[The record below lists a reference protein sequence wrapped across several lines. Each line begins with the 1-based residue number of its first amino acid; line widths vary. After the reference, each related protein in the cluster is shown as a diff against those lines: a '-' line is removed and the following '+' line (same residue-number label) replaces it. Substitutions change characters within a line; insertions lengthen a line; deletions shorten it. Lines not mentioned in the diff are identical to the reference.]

1 MSVLP
6 KEINYGKKNISL
18 PKGTSCINGAV
29 STPASG
35 FSFGPAQQIQFNL
48 PSRSYLVPES
58 IYLRYRITLTGGD
71 ATTSFGIGAFPAY
84 SPFSQCQTIIGSNV
98 VENIA
103 NYGALNNFILTTKL
117 NYSQKLGLACAFGLG
132 TQTGASNQ
140 IYSSTAT
147 FSGTE
152 TYNSWDVG
160 FANEFKSMAIPLNC
174 LFSNADSLVPLKFM
188 PASQITLTTDSIANC
203 FIVGSTTPITNYTIT
218 NCELVYDLVDFN
230 DEVDQAVMSMADDR
244 GKIMIKSQS
253 YATSGQTTTAVSSGT
268 IEYVYAMRLASI
280 KGLALLM
287 PGLHAGSVNKSFDSL
302 DITSNNG
309 SYQFNVANVQY
320 PSRPIST
327 VLNKAGCLMELGS
340 FFGPAH
346 DLTSSN
352 FSINPLEYSYINT
365 STTTAL
371 QPGKF
376 YIATNCER
384 LSTNDALL
392 SGISSQ
398 LSSLSVRIELGTA
411 TTNSQNLI
419 LVALYD
425 AILEIDVANRQA
437 NLLT

>member
-18 PKGTSCINGAV
+18 PKGTSAINGAV

-58 IYLRYRITLTGGD
+58 IYLRYKITLTGGD
-71 ATTSFGIGAFPAY
+71 ATTDGIGAFPAY

-103 NYGALNNFILTTKL
+103 NYGVLNNFILTTKL
-117 NYSQKLGLACAFGLG
+117 NYSQKVGLACAFGVG
-132 TQTGASNQ
+132 ASASATGAQLN
-140 IYSSTAT
+140 TAFT
-147 FSGTE
+147 NANCNGW
-152 TYNSWDVG
+152 NVG
-160 FANEFKSMAIPLNC
+160 FANEARSMAIPLNC
-174 LFSNADSLVPLKFM
+174 LFANADSLVPLKFM
-188 PASQITLTTDSIANC
+188 PACQITLTTDSIANL
-203 FIVGSTTPITNYTIT
+203 FTGLAPTNYAIT

-253 YATSGQTTTAVSSGT
+253 YATSGQTTTAISSGT

-287 PGLHAGSVNKSFDSL
+287 GGTHGTSANKSFDSL
-302 DITSNNG
+302 DITSGNG
-309 SYQFNVANVQY
+309 SFQFNVANVQY

-327 VLNKAGCLMELGS
+327 VLNKAGSLMELGS
-340 FFGPAH
+340 FFGPSH
-346 DLTSSN
+346 DLASSN
-352 FSINPLEYSYINT
+352 FSINPTEFSYLNNATT
-365 STTTAL
+365 SISE
-371 QPGKF
+371 PGKF
-376 YIATNCER
+376 FIATNCER

-398 LSSLSVRIELGTA
+398 LSSLSVRIELGTP

>member
-29 STPASG
+29 STPATG
-35 FSFGPAQQIQFNL
+35 FSFGPNQQIQFNL

-58 IYLRYRITLTGGD
+58 IYLRYRMTLTGGD
-71 ATTSFGIGAFPAY
+71 NTSFGVGAFPAY
-84 SPFSQCQTIIGSNV
+84 SIFNQCQTIIGSNV
-98 VENIA
+98 VESIP
-103 NYGALNNFILTTKL
+103 NYGVLNNFILTSKL
-117 NYSQKLGLACAFGLG
+117 NYSQKVGLAVPFGLG
-132 TQTGASNQ
+132 VQTSAISQ
-140 IYSSTAT
+140 IYTSTFDNTNTNA
-147 FSGTE
+147 
-152 TYNSWDVG
+152 WDISNP
-160 FANEFKSMAIPLNC
+160 NEFRSMAIPLNC
-174 LFSNADSLVPLKFM
+174 LFGNASSLIPLKFM
-188 PASQITLTTDSIANC
+188 PASSIVLSTDSIANC
-203 FIVGSTTPITNYTIT
+203 FIGLAPTAYAIT

-230 DEVDQAVMSMADDR
+230 DEVDQSVMSMADDR

-280 KGLALLM
+280 KGLALIL
-287 PGLHAGSVNKSFDSL
+287 GGTHTNSVNKQFDSL
-302 DITSNNG
+302 DITAGNG

-327 VLNKAGCLMELGS
+327 VLNKSGALMELSS
-340 FFGPAH
+340 FYGPAH
-346 DLTSSN
+346 DLASSN
-352 FSINPLEYSYINT
+352 FSINPVEWSYINT

-371 QPGKF
+371 QPAKF
-376 YIATNCER
+376 YIGTNTER

-398 LSSLSVRIELGTA
+398 LSSLSVRIELGTQ

-425 AILEIDVANRQA
+425 AILEVDVANRQA

>member
-6 KEINYGKKNISL
+6 KEINYGKKSISL
-18 PKGTSCINGAV
+18 PKGTSAINGAV
-29 STPASG
+29 STPSSG

-58 IYLRYRITLTGGD
+58 IYLRYKITLTGGD
-71 ATTSFGIGAFPAY
+71 VSGFGVGAFPAY
-84 SPFSQCQTIIGSNV
+84 SPFSQCQTIIGSNT
-98 VENIA
+98 VESIA
-103 NYGALNNFILTTKL
+103 NYGVLNNFILTTKL
-117 NYSQKLGLACAFGLG
+117 NYSQKVGLSCAFGVG
-132 TQTGASNQ
+132 KVTNTGAVQSYTSDFGN
-140 IYSSTAT
+140 A
-147 FSGTE
+147 
-152 TYNSWDVG
+152 NCNAWDVDV
-160 FANEFKSMAIPLNC
+160 ANEVKTMAIPLNC
-174 LFSNADSLVPLKFM
+174 LFANADSLVPLKFM
-188 PASQITLTTDSIANC
+188 PACQITLTTDSVANC
-203 FIVGSTTPITNYTIT
+203 FIGGTSITGYTIT

-230 DEVDQAVMSMADDR
+230 DEVDQAIMSMADDR

-280 KGLALLM
+280 KGLALIM
-287 PGLHAGSVNKSFDSL
+287 GGTHAGSVNKNFDSL

-327 VLNKAGCLMELGS
+327 VLNKNGALMELGS
-340 FFGPAH
+340 FFGPSH
-346 DLTSSN
+346 DLASSN
-352 FSINPLEYSYINT
+352 FSITPTEWSYINN

-376 YIATNCER
+376 FISTNCER

-398 LSSLSVRIELGTA
+398 LSSLSVRIEIGTQ
-411 TTNSQNLI
+411 TTNSANLI
-419 LVALYD
+419 LIALYD

>member
-29 STPASG
+29 STPATG
-35 FSFGPAQQIQFNL
+35 FSFTQNQQIQFNL

-58 IYLRYRITLTGGD
+58 IYLRYRIALTGGAAD
-71 ATTSFGIGAFPAY
+71 SWGLGAFPAY
-84 SPFSQCQTIIGSNV
+84 SVFSQCQTIIGSNV

-117 NYSQKLGLACAFGLG
+117 NYSQKVGLACAFGVG
-132 TQTGASNQ
+132 NVTNTGAVQ
-140 IYSSTAT
+140 AYSTAFT
-147 FSGTE
+147 
-152 TYNSWDVG
+152 NANCNAWDV
-160 FANEFKSMAIPLNC
+160 AAASNEVKTMAIPLNC
-174 LFSNADSLVPLKFM
+174 LFSNSDSLIPLKFM
-188 PASQITLTTDSIANC
+188 PACQITLTTEALTNC
-203 FIVGSTTPITNYTIT
+203 FAVGTTTPITGYTIT

-253 YATSGQTTTAVSSGT
+253 YATSGQTTNAVSSGT

-287 PGLHAGSVNKSFDSL
+287 PGLHASSFNKSFDSL

-327 VLNKAGCLMELGS
+327 VLNKNGALMELGS
-340 FFGPAH
+340 FFGPSH
-346 DLTSSN
+346 DLASSN
-352 FSINPLEYSYINT
+352 FSITPTEWSYNNT
-365 STTTAL
+365 ATTTFE

-376 YIATNCER
+376 YIATNTER

-398 LSSLSVRIELGTA
+398 LSSLSVRIELGTT
-411 TTNSQNLI
+411 TTNAQNLI

-425 AILEIDVANRQA
+425 AILEVDVANRQA

>member
-35 FSFGPAQQIQFNL
+35 FSFGPNQQIQFNL

-58 IYLRYRITLTGGD
+58 IYLRYKITLTGGD
-71 ATTSFGIGAFPAY
+71 ATTDGIGAFPAY

-103 NYGALNNFILTTKL
+103 NYGVLNNFILTTKL
-117 NYSQKLGLACAFGLG
+117 NYSQKVGLACAFGVG
-132 TQTGASNQ
+132 TSTSATGAQ
-140 IYSSTAT
+140 
-147 FSGTE
+147 F
-152 TYNSWDVG
+152 NSAFTNENCNGWNVA
-160 FANEFKSMAIPLNC
+160 FANESRSMAIPLNC
-174 LFSNADSLVPLKFM
+174 LFANADSLVPLKFM
-188 PASQITLTTDSIANC
+188 PACQITLTTDSIANL
-203 FIVGSTTPITNYTIT
+203 FVGLAPTNYAITNL
-218 NCELVYDLVDFN
+218 ELVYDLIDFN

-287 PGLHAGSVNKSFDSL
+287 GGTGATSLNKNFDSF
-302 DITSNNG
+302 DITSGNG

-327 VLNKAGCLMELGS
+327 VLNKAGSLMELSS

-352 FSINPLEYSYINT
+352 FSINPTEYSYLNAST
-365 STTTAL
+365 STILLPA
-371 QPGKF
+371 KF
-376 YIATNCER
+376 YIGTNTER

-398 LSSLSVRIELGTA
+398 LSSLSVRIEIGT
-411 TTNSQNLI
+411 TTTYSQNLI

-425 AILEIDVANRQA
+425 AILEVDVANRQA

>member
-18 PKGTSCINGAV
+18 PKGTSAINGAV
-29 STPASG
+29 STPSTG
-35 FSFGPAQQIQFNL
+35 FSFGPNQQIQFNL

-84 SPFSQCQTIIGSNV
+84 SVFSQCQTIIGSNV

-103 NYGALNNFILTTKL
+103 NYNVLNNYILTTKL
-117 NYSQKLGLACAFGLG
+117 NYSQKVGLACAFGVG
-132 TQTGASNQ
+132 TATGATSNQ
-140 IYSSTAT
+140 
-147 FSGTE
+147 F
-152 TYNSWDVG
+152 NSQFTNENCNGWDVA
-160 FANEFKSMAIPLNC
+160 FANETRTCAIPLNC

-188 PASQITLTTDSIANC
+188 PASQITLTTETLANC
-203 FIVGSTTPITNYTIT
+203 FIVGSTTPITNYAIT

-287 PGLHAGSVNKSFDSL
+287 GGTHANAVNKSFDSL
-302 DITSNNG
+302 DITLGNG
-309 SYQFNVANVQY
+309 SYVFNIANVQY
-320 PSRPIST
+320 PSRAIST
-327 VLNKAGCLMELGS
+327 VLNKNCALMELGS
-340 FFGPAH
+340 FFGPSH
-346 DLTSSN
+346 DLASSN
-352 FSINPLEYSYINT
+352 FSINPTEWSYINT

-371 QPGKF
+371 LPGKF

-384 LSTNDALL
+384 QSTNDALL
-392 SGISSQ
+392 SGVSSQ

>member
-18 PKGTSCINGAV
+18 PKGTSAINGAV

-35 FSFGPAQQIQFNL
+35 FRFGPAQQIQFNL

-58 IYLRYRITLTGGD
+58 IYLRYRITLAGGD

-84 SPFSQCQTIIGSNV
+84 SVFSQCQTIIGSNV

-103 NYGALNNFILTTKL
+103 NYGVLNNFILSTKL
-117 NYSQKLGLACAFGLG
+117 NYSQKVGLACAFGVG
-132 TQTGASNQ
+132 TATGATTNQ
-140 IYSSTAT
+140 
-147 FSGTE
+147 F
-152 TYNSWDVG
+152 NSAFTNENCNGWDVA
-160 FANEFKSMAIPLNC
+160 FANETRTCAIPLNC

-188 PASQITLTTDSIANC
+188 PACQITLTTEALANC

-218 NCELVYDLVDFN
+218 NLELVYDLVDFN

-287 PGLHAGSVNKSFDSL
+287 GGTHANAVNKSFDSL
-302 DITSNNG
+302 DITLGNG

-320 PSRPIST
+320 PSRAIST
-327 VLNKAGCLMELGS
+327 VLNKNGALMELSS

-346 DLTSSN
+346 DLASSN
-352 FSINPLEYSYINT
+352 FSINPTEWSYINT

-371 QPGKF
+371 LPGKF
-376 YIATNCER
+376 FIATNCER